1 MTNDEALEQSLEW
14 LLEEEGGFSNHPAD
28 TGGVTMYGVTHA
40 TYASWRKALKRPQQ
54 SVKKITQEEAF
65 ALYKAMYWDEAGCD
79 KLPWPI
85 SYMVFDAAVNSGP
98 SRSTKWLQTA
108 LRTKP
113 DGVIGPKTLALLSQ
127 VMDDDPGVLVYRL
140 TDVRLQFLVTLI
152 RSKPSQMAFLLGWM
166 RRLIRVQLR
175 AAYGLG
181 EE

>member
-28 TGGVTMYGVTHA
+28 TGGATMYGVTHA
-40 TYASWRKALKRPQQ
+40 TYDAWRKAIKRPKQ
-54 SVKKITQEEAF
+54 SVKLITQEEAF

-85 SYMVFDAAVNSGP
+85 NYMVFDAAVNSGP
-98 SRSTKWLQTA
+98 SRGTKWLQEA
-108 LRTKP
+108 LRTKI
-113 DGVIGPKTLALLSQ
+113 DGVIGPKTLALLNQ

-140 TDVRLQFLVTLI
+140 IDVRLKFLVTLI
-152 RSKPSQMAFLLGWM
+152 RAKPSQMAFLLGWM

-175 AAYGLG
+175 AAYSLG
-181 EE
+181 E